1 MATDINIIVINGF
14 ILPTKMKHVESAKQE
29 SSHKP
34 SNSMTPKYLK
44 PPVN

>member
-1 MATDINIIVINGF
+1 MATDINIIVIGF

-29 SSHKP
+29 FTQTVKFYG
-34 SNSMTPKYLK
+34 PKFLK